1 LTDNKMNDATIDRIL
16 ENMVHIMPVFHRRIL
31 RMDLGGVT
39 DNLTRL
45 HFAIMGGLSQTGMTM
60 SELAKISMMTK
71 PQMTHL
77 IGQLVGLGIVERCPD
92 AKDRRVINLALTDK
106 GCVLLEDMKRKVTEN
121 IRNRLASL
129 TAEELTQMSAALDTL
144 REIGSKL

>member
-1 LTDNKMNDATIDRIL
+1 MNDKNIDGIL
-16 ENMVHIMPVFHRRIL
+16 ENMIHIMPVFHRKLL
-31 RMDLGGVT
+31 RMDLDGVT

-45 HFAIMGGLSQTGMTM
+45 HLAIMGVLSETGMTM

-77 IGQLVGLGIVERCPD
+77 IDQLVGLGIIERRPD
-92 AKDRRVINLALTDK
+92 ANDRRVINLALTDK
-106 GCVLLEDMKRKVTEN
+106 GRVLLEDMKRKVTEN

-129 TAEELTQMSAALDTL
+129 TAEELTQMSVALDTL
-144 REIGSKL
+144 RRIGSKL

>member
-1 LTDNKMNDATIDRIL
+1 MNDANIDRIL
-16 ENMVHIMPVFHRRIL
+16 ENMMHVMPVFHRKLL

-45 HFAIMGGLSQTGMTM
+45 HLAIMGMLSTAGMTM

-77 IGQLVGLGIVERCPD
+77 VDQLVRLGVVERCPD
-92 AKDRRVINLALTDK
+92 ATDRRVINLSLTDN
-106 GCVLLEDMKRKVTEN
+106 GHILLEDMKRKVKEN
-121 IRNRLASL
+121 IINRLAIL
-129 TAEELTQMSAALDTL
+129 TPEELSEMSAALETL
-144 REIGSKL
+144 RRIGSKL

>member
-1 LTDNKMNDATIDRIL
+1 MNDANIDRIL
-16 ENMVHIMPVFHRRIL
+16 ENMIHIMPVFHKKLL

-45 HFAIMGGLSQTGMTM
+45 HLAIMGVLSASSMTM
-60 SELAKISMMTK
+60 SELAEILMMTK

-77 IGQLVGLGIVERCPD
+77 VDQLVGLGIVERRPD
-92 AKDRRVINLALTDK
+92 VMDRRVINLDVTDN
-106 GCVLLEDMKRKVTEN
+106 GRVLLEDMKRKVKEN

-129 TAEELTQMSAALDTL
+129 TPAELAQMSATLETL
-144 REIGSKL
+144 RIIGGKL

>member
-1 LTDNKMNDATIDRIL
+1 
-16 ENMVHIMPVFHRRIL
+16 
-31 RMDLGGVT
+31 MDLGGVT

-45 HFAIMGGLSQTGMTM
+45 HLAIMGALSETGMTM

-77 IGQLVGLGIVERCPD
+77 VDQLVRLGIVERRPD
-92 AKDRRVINLALTDK
+92 ANDRRVINLALTDK
-106 GCVLLEDMKRKVTEN
+106 GHVLLEDMKRKVTEN

-129 TAEELTQMSAALDTL
+129 TVEELTQMSAALDTL
-144 REIGSKL
+144 RRIGSKL

>member
-1 LTDNKMNDATIDRIL
+1 MNDAKIDRIL
-16 ENMVHIMPVFHRRIL
+16 ENMIHIMPVFHKKLL

-45 HFAIMGGLSQTGMTM
+45 HLAIMGVLSAAIVTM
-60 SELAKISMMTK
+60 SELAKILMMTK

-77 IGQLVGLGIVERCPD
+77 VDQLVGFGIVERRPD
-92 AKDRRVINLALTDK
+92 ATDRRVINLALTDN
-106 GCVLLEDMKRKVTEN
+106 GRVLLEDMKRKVKEN

-129 TAEELTQMSAALDTL
+129 TPEELSEMSVALETL
-144 REIGSKL
+144 RRIGGKL

>member
-1 LTDNKMNDATIDRIL
+1 MNDKNIDGIL
-16 ENMVHIMPVFHRRIL
+16 ENMIHIMPVFHRKLL
-31 RMDLGGVT
+31 RMDLDGVT

-45 HFAIMGGLSQTGMTM
+45 HLAIMGMLSETGMTM

-77 IGQLVGLGIVERCPD
+77 IDQLVRLGVVERCPD
-92 AKDRRVINLALTDK
+92 ATDRRVINLVLTDK
-106 GCVLLEDMKRKVTEN
+106 GRVLLEDMKRKVKET

-144 REIGSKL
+144 RRIGSKL